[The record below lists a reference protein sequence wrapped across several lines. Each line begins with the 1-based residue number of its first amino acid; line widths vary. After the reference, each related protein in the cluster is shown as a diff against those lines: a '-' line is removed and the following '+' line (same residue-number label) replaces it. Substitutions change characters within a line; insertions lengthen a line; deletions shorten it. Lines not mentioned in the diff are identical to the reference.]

1 MSKKELEY
9 KEFSMFSDVFDC
21 CNIDDDIEVYDIQ
34 TKEDLAKL
42 KEQLCKVYLENMQEH
57 LLSEEQISEEIDY
70 VLSDVTVGH
79 KVFIFWN
86 CYNYNYFGCYTYGNG
101 SYEDCY
107 KEIVGQVEEN
117 LKRIK
122 ERLDK

>member
-1 MSKKELEY
+1 MSKKELEC

-42 KEQLCKVYLENMQEH
+42 KEQLCKVYLENMQKH
-57 LLSEEQISEEIDY
+57 WLSEEQIPERIDY

-79 KVFIFWN
+79 KVFIFWD
-86 CYNYNYFGCYTYGNG
+86 CYNYFGCYTYGNG

-107 KEIVGQVEEN
+107 KGIVGQVEEN
-117 LKRIK
+117 LKGIK
-122 ERLDK
+122 ERLAK